1 MAYITWDPPSIGRL
15 IQFHVGFQQQ
25 KLPCHLSKNGSFFFM
40 ISARDVPQI
49 CNFNNFMKQN
59 KPQYPSISIPCLI
72 RFPRKFPRKLDLS
85 DHQLRSDEIR
95 SLGPA
100 GPLGPSPAMAHGAPR
115 LFTHGRSHG
124 NRADHCRDLG
134 LHRGDP
140 VPGDQMR
147 GAGSMAHGYPIATLV
162 EELGD
167 IFLNL

>member
-100 GPLGPSPAMAHGAPR
+100 GPLGPSPASAPMARPGCLRTAEAMETVQTTAVTWDSIEAILCQGIR
-115 LFTHGRSHG
+115 WR
-124 NRADHCRDLG
+124 
-134 LHRGDP
+134 RGP
-140 VPGDQMR
+140 WP
-147 GAGSMAHGYPIATLV
+147 MAIP
-162 EELGD
+162 
-167 IFLNL
+167 